1 MLAFLLVLLP
11 GFLLQA
17 DAQPHRLEVTMT
29 AYSSEVA
36 QTDST
41 PRITATGQKV
51 RPGIIAVSE
60 DLLTTQLPFGT
71 RVRIVDIRD
80 DPECG
85 GFDSGYVLEVQDVM
99 HERKENQVDVWMPT
113 LAKAE
118 GWGTC
123 VVTLEVVSY
132 D

>member
-1 MLAFLLVLLP
+1 MLALLLVLL
-11 GFLLQA
+11 LQA
-17 DAQPHRLEVTMT
+17 DTQPHRLEVTMT
-29 AYSSEVA
+29 AYSSHPE

-41 PRITATGQKV
+41 PRITATGQRV
-51 RPGIIAVSE
+51 RPGIVAVSE

-71 RVRIVDIRD
+71 KVRIVDIRD
-80 DPECG
+80 DPGRCG
-85 GFDSGYVLEVQDVM
+85 GFNSGTVLEVQDVM
-99 HERKENQVDVWMPT
+99 HERKENQVDVWMPSE
-113 LAKAE
+113 AKAE